1 MTRTGVRRL
10 FDVVRAPLPRGV
22 FAIIKIA
29 ERDALTPCREGMF
42 LDWSEQRKPFV
53 MEIGE
58 FENVY
63 REHAAAILG
72 YARRSVGRND
82 VAEDIAS
89 EAFLALLRNIAKID
103 AAELPAWLYTVV
115 RNRAIDYWRRH
126 KLECEF
132 AAGCE
137 TEARPPEP
145 FDWSV
150 LEASGLNAAHRLCLT
165 LRYVHGMSR
174 EEIAGTTGLRETQVK
189 GYLRYGLDL
198 LRKSL
203 VARQEAGSE

>member
-1 MTRTGVRRL
+1 
-10 FDVVRAPLPRGV
+10 
-22 FAIIKIA
+22 
-29 ERDALTPCREGMF
+29 
-42 LDWSEQRKPFV
+42 
-53 MEIGE
+53 MEIEE
-58 FENVY
+58 FESVY
-63 REHAAAILG
+63 RAYAAALVG
-72 YARRSVGRND
+72 YARRCVGRED

-89 EAFLALLRNIAKID
+89 EAFLELFRHIAKID

-126 KLECEF
+126 RLECEF
-132 AAGCE
+132 AANRVE
-137 TEARPPEP
+137 EMTPPAR

-174 EEIAGTTGLRETQVK
+174 TEIAELTGLRETQVK

-198 LRKSL
+198 LRKGMA
-203 VARQEAGSE
+203 ARQGAESK